1 MIEIK
6 GNKRIEKETV
16 EARIESKIGAQLSQ
30 KAIRRDISA
39 LYGFGYFDDIR
50 IEIEPFEGG
59 VKLIFLLDE
68 KPNIMSIDFQGNK
81 EIETDTLKEK
91 ITIAPG
97 AIANYFLIKDNVE
110 SILSH
115 YQSEGFFHVT
125 VLPVIREVSEDAVS
139 ITFQIDE
146 GPEVKIKKIT
156 IEGNQYV
163 SDKEIKK
170 TMKTKKRWFLS
181 FLTGSGI
188 YKKED
193 MSADLERVKVLY
205 HSKGF
210 IDVTVS
216 DPELTLG
223 PKRKKLYIKFSVSEG
238 EQYSVGEVAFSGNTV
253 FDSSKLYEQVETA
266 SGRIF
271 NRTALRSDID
281 MVLDLYT
288 EKGYATADMR
298 PKIEVKREEKLV
310 NINFFI
316 VEGDIFRIGQIKIS
330 GNTKT
335 RDKVIRREMRLD
347 EGDIYNS
354 QLLKRSYQRITNL
367 NYFETIELNPR
378 PLVREKMIDIDV
390 NLKEKMTGMITIGGG
405 YSSIDKFIVTGEINQ
420 TNLFGK
426 GLYLKLKAD
435 LSAVRTNYNLSITDP
450 WFMDRPI
457 SASFNVYNEEF
468 EFPDYDKKATGGSIG
483 FGKELSEYVRGNI
496 TYRLED
502 VEITNIEEGASSIVK
517 DQEGQ
522 RITSSISPSLWRDT
536 RDNHLDPTRGSKNTI
551 YTTVAGLGGYFVKSL
566 FDSLW
571 YFPFKWGTTFS
582 LRGRIGYA
590 NGFSGR
596 DLPLYERFY
605 VGGINTVRGLGFG
618 EAGPRDENGEVIG
631 GEQELIFNAEFI
643 FPIEKNIRLKGVVFF
658 DAGKSDDS
666 FKDVIDLRTTAGAGV
681 RWMSPFGPIR
691 IEWGYNIDKK
701 G

>member
-1 MIEIK
+1 
-6 GNKRIEKETV
+6 
-16 EARIESKIGAQLSQ
+16 
-30 KAIRRDISA
+30 
-39 LYGFGYFDDIR
+39 
-50 IEIEPFEGG
+50 
-59 VKLIFLLDE
+59 
-68 KPNIMSIDFQGNK
+68 MSIDFQGNK

-378 PLVREKMIDIDV
+378 PLVREKMIDIDLNV
-390 NLKEKMTGMITIGGG
+390 KEKMTGMITIGGG

-551 YTTVAGLGGYFVKSL
+551 YTTVAGLGGDNYFVKSL

-666 FKDVIDLRTTAGAGV
+666 FKDVIDLRTTAGAGG

-701 G
+701 IDEGSSKIEFAMGGVF